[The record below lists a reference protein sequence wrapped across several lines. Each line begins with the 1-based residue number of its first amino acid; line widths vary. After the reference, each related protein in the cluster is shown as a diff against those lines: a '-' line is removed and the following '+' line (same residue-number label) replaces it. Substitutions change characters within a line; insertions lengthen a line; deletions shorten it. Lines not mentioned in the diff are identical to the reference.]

1 MDPIKKLHT
10 LNAINHIGFITGQL
24 WIIYSTMLASHE
36 TTWRTLWFILIP
48 SLYAKINPQIFIS
61 GPGSG
66 EMSNSYERFD
76 HELQDLHF
84 HSFEFYSPTK
94 KCLLY
99 AYVNIALNKGD
110 YRTTD
115 DITIPT

>member
-1 MDPIKKLHT
+1 
-10 LNAINHIGFITGQL
+10 
-24 WIIYSTMLASHE
+24 
-36 TTWRTLWFILIP
+36 
-48 SLYAKINPQIFIS
+48 
-61 GPGSG
+61 
-66 EMSNSYERFD
+66 MSNSYERFD